1 MSQPFTYV
9 FMDRFPA
16 IPQDLLGDLRRYQGN
31 EVMAARMKV
40 TDDDSHEHATHD
52 YHYRNETE
60 QELHVELPRLDPK
73 SFYGFDITGPLRTW
87 LEANITNQAFAY
99 MATFAGPLS
108 ETQRDRVLHVDRS
121 RDYVLIYV
129 VETGGSDV
137 RTKFYKYRD
146 RPLELPRE
154 MAFQTLSTEGADLVD
169 EVVLPVGRWAF
180 LNGKTAHQVTNLE
193 SERVSIHLSLDVK
206 IF

>member
-1 MSQPFTYV
+1 
-9 FMDRFPA
+9 
-16 IPQDLLGDLRRYQGN
+16 
-31 EVMAARMKV
+31 
-40 TDDDSHEHATHD
+40 
-52 YHYRNETE
+52 
-60 QELHVELPRLDPK
+60 
-73 SFYGFDITGPLRTW
+73 
-87 LEANITNQAFAY
+87 
-99 MATFAGPLS
+99 
-108 ETQRDRVLHVDRS
+108 VLHVDRS

-129 VETGGSDV
+129 VETGGPDV

-154 MAFQTLSTEGADLVD
+154 MAFQTLTTEGADLVD